1 MPTFRNEG
9 DVKREIKKLLKRHKW
24 FYWMPAANAFGTV
37 GAPDF
42 LALRG
47 GVFLGIEA
55 KFGKNKPTAP
65 QRAFG
70 QSILAESGFSFVVN
84 EDLLPVL
91 ERWMQRFD
99 TSIEEV
105 QAQRHMGDELGAEM
119 LEDIRLLT
127 EMLV

>member
-1 MPTFRNEG
+1 MSEFRNES
-9 DVKREIKKLLKRHKW
+9 DVKREVKKLLKRHKW
-24 FYWMPAANAFGTV
+24 FYWMPPANAFGTV

-42 LALRG
+42 QAIRA
-47 GVFLGIEA
+47 GVFLTVET
-55 KFGKNKPTAP
+55 KFKKNKPTGP

-70 QSILAESGFSFVVN
+70 QSLLAEGAFAFVVN

-99 TSIEEV
+99 KSIEDV
-105 QAQRHMGDELGAEM
+105 QAQRHMSDELGAEM

-127 EMLV
+127 EMLT